1 MAKKFVFLIPS
12 LPLPLQRKWP
22 LMPSGMAAWEHWH
35 TCWRGGKEKGESV
48 KYGATR
54 HRKIERAV
62 QRTKGKH
69 LFPAAV
75 TEVPRPSLSCGH
87 GLRARVFS
95 SGSICL
101 QTVLPAIAPSGKS
114 RARRFGGRKHVADG
128 NGRRCRFTPV
138 VSCIRRHSRLSREAK
153 KGKNDKTVSAVQHKH
168 IKEVSTTIAVSL
180 VTLWSSW
187 TFLCLCRF

>member
-1 MAKKFVFLIPS
+1 MTPDAV
-12 LPLPLQRKWP
+12 WNG
-22 LMPSGMAAWEHWH
+22 GMGTLAYI
-35 TCWRGGKEKGESV
+35 WRGGKEKGESV

-153 KGKNDKTVSAVQHKH
+153 KVKNDKTVSAVQHKH